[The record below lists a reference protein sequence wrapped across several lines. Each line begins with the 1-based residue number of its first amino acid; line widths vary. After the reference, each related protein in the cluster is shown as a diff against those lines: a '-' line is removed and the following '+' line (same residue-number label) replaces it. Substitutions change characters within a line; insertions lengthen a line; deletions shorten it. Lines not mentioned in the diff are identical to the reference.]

1 MLKEGSDGA
10 AQEARLLY
18 NLAKRNAKH
27 VVWRAKSEA
36 AENKFR
42 SISVNENEIFR
53 IAKQMDRSS
62 QDVVGDKCIQNDAGE
77 LSLSDSKKLKAWVE
91 HYLRPLN
98 VEFDWPS
105 EALDE
110 VPALNEVLYGNCGNG
125 Q

>member
-1 MLKEGSDGA
+1 MLKESSDGA

-27 VVWRAKSEA
+27 VVWRTKSDA
-36 AENKFR
+36 AENKFG

-62 QDVVGDKCIQNDAGE
+62 QDVVGDKCIRNDAGE

-91 HYLRPLN
+91 HYSRPLN
-98 VEFDWPS
+98 VEFLKHLIRFLHLMRFLHLW
-105 EALDE
+105 
-110 VPALNEVLYGNCGNG
+110 
-125 Q
+125 